1 MPCPQGCWH
10 GVLELI
16 GLLASALW
24 VQSPAPHRCQ
34 VPAAAGRPRGWGGG
48 AHGCHRSPAH
58 PLPVC
63 PMFPPIPPQYF
74 TYSVLLSLLACSV
87 FLHISSIG
95 KLLLMVAIEATY
107 LVLVEG
113 PQAPLFDNADLLVV
127 ANAL

>member
-1 MPCPQGCWH
+1 M
-10 GVLELI
+10 
-16 GLLASALW
+16 
-24 VQSPAPHRCQ
+24 
-34 VPAAAGRPRGWGGG
+34 
-48 AHGCHRSPAH
+48 
-58 PLPVC
+58 
-63 PMFPPIPPQYF
+63 
-74 TYSVLLSLLACSV
+74 LLSLLACSV